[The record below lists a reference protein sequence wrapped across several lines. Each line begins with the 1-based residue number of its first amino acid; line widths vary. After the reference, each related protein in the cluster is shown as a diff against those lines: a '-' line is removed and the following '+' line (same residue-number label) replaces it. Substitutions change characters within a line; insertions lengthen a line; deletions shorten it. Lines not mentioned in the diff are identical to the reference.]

1 MTRKHKRQRQSSQTE
16 EVRTHPLLKKPIEA
30 PSTDEELAKQSSGS
44 FPGESTAEAPGIMQG
59 IRAGDVSR
67 SQV

>member
-1 MTRKHKRQRQSSQTE
+1 MIRKHKRQRQSSQTE
-16 EVRTHPLLKKPIEA
+16 EVRTHPQKPIEA

-44 FPGESTAEAPGIMQG
+44 FPEKSTAEAPGIMQG

-67 SQV
+67 SEV